1 MSRPDWDREGRDW
14 PNRLASRFVEAGG
27 VRFHLQVMGAG
38 PPLLLL
44 HGTGAAT
51 HSWRD
56 LAPLLG
62 ARFTVI
68 APDLPGHGFTAPL
81 RGLATQ
87 EAMAAAIAALLDRI
101 GVAPAMIVG
110 HSAGAAIAAR
120 LVLDG
125 HVRPKAIVSI
135 NGALLPFPGPAAD
148 LFPGLAKLLFLNPL
162 TPRLFAFQAGLA
174 RSSGGFLKRTTGSRI
189 DALGVELYSR
199 LFRSPGHVA
208 GALDMMANWDLK
220 ALERALP
227 RLGVPLTLI
236 ASSNDLTVPA
246 SVSRAVSM
254 AVPGARFVPV
264 SGLGHLAHEE
274 DPEGF
279 ARLICEAAIRAGVL
293 KGVSA

>member
-1 MSRPDWDREGRDW
+1 MSRPDWETDGRDW
-14 PNRLASRFVEAGG
+14 PNRETSRFVDAGG
-27 VRFHLQVMGAG
+27 LRFHLQVMGSG

-56 LAPLLG
+56 LMPALA

-87 EAMAAAIAALLDRI
+87 EAMAAAVGALLARI
-101 GVAPAMIVG
+101 GVSPALVAG

-120 LVLDG
+120 LALDG
-125 HVRPKAIVSI
+125 HAAPDALVSL

-162 TPRLFAFQAGLA
+162 TPRLFAFQAGLSKSA
-174 RSSGGFLKRTTGSRI
+174 GGFLKRSTGSAI
-189 DALGVELYSR
+189 DARGVALYSR

-227 RLGVPLTLI
+227 GLKPPLTLI

-246 SVSRAVSM
+246 SVSRAVSSL
-254 AVPGARFVPV
+254 VPGARFVPV

-274 DPEGF
+274 DPAGF
-279 ARLICEAAIRAGVL
+279 ARLIGDAAARAGIRE
-293 KGVSA
+293 GVAG

>member
-1 MSRPDWDREGRDW
+1 MTRPDWESDGRDW
-14 PNRLASRFVEAGG
+14 PNRQHSRFVEAQG
-27 VRFHLQVMGAG
+27 VRFHLQVMGEG
-38 PPLLLL
+38 PPILLL

-56 LAPLLG
+56 LMPAL
-62 ARFTVI
+62 ATRFTVI
-68 APDLPGHGFTAPL
+68 APDLPGHGFTGPL

-101 GVAPAMIVG
+101 GVAPTLIAG
-110 HSAGAAIAAR
+110 HSAGAAIAAK
-120 LVLDG
+120 LALDG
-125 HVRPKAIVSI
+125 HLAPAALVSL

-148 LFPGLAKLLFLNPL
+148 LFPGFAKLLFLNPL
-162 TPRLFAFQAGLA
+162 TPRLFAFQAGLS

-189 DALGVELYSR
+189 DGAGVDFYSR

-227 RLGVPLTLI
+227 RLKPPLTLI
-236 ASSNDLTVPA
+236 ASSKDLTVPA
-246 SVSRAVSM
+246 SVSRAVSTL
-254 AVPGARFVPV
+254 VPGARFVPV

-274 DPEGF
+274 DPATF
-279 ARLICEAAIRAGVL
+279 ARLIAEAAAEAGIL
-293 KGVSA
+293 EPAAS